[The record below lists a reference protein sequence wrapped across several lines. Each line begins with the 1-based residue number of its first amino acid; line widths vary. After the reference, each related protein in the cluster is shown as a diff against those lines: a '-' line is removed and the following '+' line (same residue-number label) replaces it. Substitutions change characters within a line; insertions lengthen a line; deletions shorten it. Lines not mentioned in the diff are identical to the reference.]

1 MVPRDR
7 YGETSCS
14 LAVSL
19 AAADIYPAAGGNIE
33 KDWPITRIFAVA
45 DEAVGVPVLTELYG
59 QMGAAPLAVD
69 LPALWSRLGV
79 AVRDGAVHFDDQAPQ
94 AAVRA
99 AITGDP

>member
-1 MVPRDR
+1 LAGIPTPERTDNRYALRDALR
-7 YGETSCS
+7 G
-14 LAVSL
+14 VL
-19 AAADIYPAAGGNIE
+19 AAGANIGRA
-33 KDWPITRIFAVA
+33 WPITRIFAVA
-45 DEAVGVPVLTELYG
+45 DEAVGVPVRPELYG